1 MDVEADP
8 DPRLNASHLNFISTE
23 NTMTPLPLVFAA
35 LIFALVVTLSY
46 ALLSRWLPDP
56 GQDRLSQLASRT
68 SQLRP
73 TVWQRLQPRLLA
85 TMLRLSPWT
94 AAMSGGDG
102 ETPSSLR
109 VRFLHAG
116 WRSPVALQI
125 YFTSKT
131 LLTLSLPMLA
141 WTLVEISHWHPQGVQ
156 RFLPMLMGAAMGYYL
171 PDWLL
176 NMRISHRQQAL
187 LHAFPDALDL
197 LRVCVQ
203 AGLGL
208 DAAIERVGREIRQAR
223 PELSEEF
230 ALTGMA
236 LRAGSSRAEALRN
249 LSVRIGLKDIDALV
263 SMLIQADRF
272 GTSVSESLQVHS
284 DALRTQRRLRAEEA
298 AAKLPVK
305 LLIPLIFCVFPSLLT
320 VLLGPVAVTLSRQ
333 FIKSAA

>member
-1 MDVEADP
+1 
-8 DPRLNASHLNFISTE
+8 
-23 NTMTPLPLVFAA
+23 MTLSPLVFAA
-35 LIFALVVTLSY
+35 LIFALVVSVCY
-46 ALLSRWLPDP
+46 AVLVRWLPDL
-56 GQDRLSQLASRT
+56 GKERLSQLAT
-68 SQLRP
+68 PKGQGQAP
-73 TVWQRLQPRLLA
+73 VTPWQSLQKRLVAALLW
-85 TMLRLSPWT
+85 LSPWT

-102 ETPSSLR
+102 ETPSALR
-109 VRFLHAG
+109 VRFWHAG

-125 YFTSKT
+125 YFTCKT
-131 LLTLSLPMLA
+131 LLTLVLPLVA
-141 WTLVEISHWHPQGVQ
+141 WGLVEMSPWHLQGLQ
-156 RFLPMLMGAAMGYYL
+156 RLAPLLVGAAVGYYL
-171 PDWLL
+171 PDWVL
-176 NMRISHRQQAL
+176 NLQVSRRQRAL

-208 DAAIERVGREIRQAR
+208 DAAMERVGREIRHAR

-249 LSVRIGLKDIDALV
+249 LSVRIGLKDIEALV

-272 GTSVSESLQVHS
+272 GTSVSESLQVHA

-320 VLLGPVAVTLSRQ
+320 VLLGPVVVTLARQ
-333 FIKSAA
+333 LIKTPV

>member
-1 MDVEADP
+1 
-8 DPRLNASHLNFISTE
+8 
-23 NTMTPLPLVFAA
+23 MTVPSLVFAA
-35 LIFALVVTLSY
+35 LIFALVLTLSY
-46 ALLSRWLPDP
+46 ALLIRWLPDA
-56 GQDRLSQLASRT
+56 GQQRLSRLSTPASASDTPAPTFWQGLQEQLVA
-68 SQLRP
+68 
-73 TVWQRLQPRLLA
+73 VLLW
-85 TMLRLSPWT
+85 LSPWT
-94 AAMSGGDG
+94 AGMSGGDG
-102 ETPSSLR
+102 ETPSALR
-109 VRFLHAG
+109 VRFWHAG

-131 LLTLSLPMLA
+131 LLTLLLPALA
-141 WTLVEISHWHPQGVQ
+141 WGLVELGNWPLTGLQ
-156 RFLPMLMGAAMGYYL
+156 RLAPVLAGAAMGYYL
-171 PDWLL
+171 PDGVLGL
-176 NMRISHRQQAL
+176 RVRRRQLAL

-208 DAAIERVGREIRQAR
+208 DAAIERVGREMRLAR
-223 PELSEEF
+223 PELSDEF

-236 LRAGSSRAEALRN
+236 LRAGASRAEALRH

-272 GTSVSESLQVHS
+272 GTSVSESLQVHA

-320 VLLGPVAVTLSRQ
+320 VLLGPVAVTLARQ
-333 FIKSAA
+333 FVKVGA

>member
-1 MDVEADP
+1 MLAAASLGDV
-8 DPRLNASHLNFISTE
+8 
-23 NTMTPLPLVFAA
+23 
-35 LIFALVVTLSY
+35 
-46 ALLSRWLPDP
+46 LPDLLL
-56 GQDRLSQLASRT
+56 RWQLARC
-68 SQLRP
+68 Q
-73 TVWQRLQPRLLA
+73 
-85 TMLRLSPWT
+85 
-94 AAMSGGDG
+94 G
-102 ETPSSLR
+102 
-109 VRFLHAG
+109 
-116 WRSPVALQI
+116 AL
-125 YFTSKT
+125 F
-131 LLTLSLPMLA
+131 
-141 WTLVEISHWHPQGVQ
+141 
-156 RFLPMLMGAAMGYYL
+156 R
-171 PDWLL
+171 
-176 NMRISHRQQAL
+176 
-187 LHAFPDALDL
+187 AFPDALDL

-208 DAAIERVGREIRQAR
+208 DAAIERVGREIRQAW
-223 PELSEEF
+223 PELSDEL

-333 FIKSAA
+333 FIKTAGG

>member
-1 MDVEADP
+1 
-8 DPRLNASHLNFISTE
+8 
-23 NTMTPLPLVFAA
+23 MTRSPLVFAV
-35 LIFALVVTLSY
+35 LIFALVVSVCY
-46 ALLSRWLPDP
+46 AVLTRFLPDL
-56 GQDRLSQLASRT
+56 GKERLSQLAT
-68 SQLRP
+68 PKGQAP
-73 TVWQRLQPRLLA
+73 ATAWQSLQKRLVAALLW
-85 TMLRLSPWT
+85 LSPWT
-94 AAMSGGDG
+94 AAMSGGEG
-102 ETPSSLR
+102 ETPSALR
-109 VRFLHAG
+109 VRFWHAG

-125 YFTSKT
+125 YFTCKT
-131 LLTLSLPMLA
+131 LLTLLLPLVA
-141 WTLVEISHWHPQGVQ
+141 WGLLEIGPWHPHGLQ
-156 RFLPMLMGAAMGYYL
+156 RLAPLLVGAAIGYYL
-171 PDWLL
+171 PDWVL
-176 NMRISHRQQAL
+176 NLQVSRRQRAL

-208 DAAIERVGREIRQAR
+208 DAAMERVGREIRHAR

-249 LSVRIGLKDIDALV
+249 LSVRIGLKDIEALV

-284 DALRTQRRLRAEEA
+284 DAMRTQRRLQAEEA

-320 VLLGPVAVTLSRQ
+320 VLLGPVVVTLARQ
-333 FIKSAA
+333 LIKTPV

>member
-1 MDVEADP
+1 
-8 DPRLNASHLNFISTE
+8 
-23 NTMTPLPLVFAA
+23 MTRSPLVFAV
-35 LIFALVVTLSY
+35 LIFALVVSVCY
-46 ALLSRWLPDP
+46 AVLTRFLPDL
-56 GQDRLSQLASRT
+56 GKERLSQLAT
-68 SQLRP
+68 PKGQAP
-73 TVWQRLQPRLLA
+73 ATAWQSLQKRLVAALLW
-85 TMLRLSPWT
+85 LSPWT
-94 AAMSGGDG
+94 AAMSGGEG
-102 ETPSSLR
+102 ETPSALR
-109 VRFLHAG
+109 VRFWHAG

-125 YFTSKT
+125 YFTCKT
-131 LLTLSLPMLA
+131 LLTLLLPLVA
-141 WTLVEISHWHPQGVQ
+141 WGVLEIGPWHPHGLQ
-156 RFLPMLMGAAMGYYL
+156 RLAPLLVGAAIGYYL
-171 PDWLL
+171 PDWVL
-176 NMRISHRQQAL
+176 NLQVSRRQRAL

-208 DAAIERVGREIRQAR
+208 DAAMERVGREIRHAR

-249 LSVRIGLKDIDALV
+249 LSVRIGLKDIEALV

-284 DALRTQRRLRAEEA
+284 DAMRTQRRLRAEEA

-320 VLLGPVAVTLSRQ
+320 VLLGPVVVTLARQ
-333 FIKSAA
+333 LIKPVG

>member
-1 MDVEADP
+1 
-8 DPRLNASHLNFISTE
+8 LN
-23 NTMTPLPLVFAA
+23 
-35 LIFALVVTLSY
+35 
-46 ALLSRWLPDP
+46 
-56 GQDRLSQLASRT
+56 
-68 SQLRP
+68 
-73 TVWQRLQPRLLA
+73 
-85 TMLRLSPWT
+85 
-94 AAMSGGDG
+94 
-102 ETPSSLR
+102 LR
-109 VRFLHAG
+109 VKR
-116 WRSPVALQI
+116 
-125 YFTSKT
+125 
-131 LLTLSLPMLA
+131 
-141 WTLVEISHWHPQGVQ
+141 
-156 RFLPMLMGAAMGYYL
+156 
-171 PDWLL
+171 
-176 NMRISHRQQAL
+176 RQLAL

-208 DAAIERVGREIRQAR
+208 DAAIERVGREIRQAW
-223 PELSEEF
+223 PELSDEL

-333 FIKSAA
+333 FIKTAGG

>member
-1 MDVEADP
+1 
-8 DPRLNASHLNFISTE
+8 
-23 NTMTPLPLVFAA
+23 MTRSPLVFAV
-35 LIFALVVTLSY
+35 LIFVLVVSVCY
-46 ALLSRWLPDP
+46 AVLTRFLPDL
-56 GQDRLSQLASRT
+56 GKERLSQLAT
-68 SQLRP
+68 PKGQAP
-73 TVWQRLQPRLLA
+73 ATAWQSLQKRLVAALLW
-85 TMLRLSPWT
+85 LSPWT
-94 AAMSGGDG
+94 AAMSGGEG
-102 ETPSSLR
+102 ETPSALR
-109 VRFLHAG
+109 VRFWHAG

-125 YFTSKT
+125 YFTCKT
-131 LLTLSLPMLA
+131 LLTLLLPLVA
-141 WTLVEISHWHPQGVQ
+141 WGLLEIGPWHPHGLQ
-156 RFLPMLMGAAMGYYL
+156 RLAPLLVGAAIGYYL
-171 PDWLL
+171 PDWVL
-176 NMRISHRQQAL
+176 NLQVSRRQRAL

-208 DAAIERVGREIRQAR
+208 DAAMERVGREIRHAR

-249 LSVRIGLKDIDALV
+249 LSVRIGLKDIEALV

-284 DALRTQRRLRAEEA
+284 DAMRTQRRLRAEEA

-320 VLLGPVAVTLSRQ
+320 VLLGPVVVTLARQ
-333 FIKSAA
+333 LIKTPV

>member
-1 MDVEADP
+1 
-8 DPRLNASHLNFISTE
+8 
-23 NTMTPLPLVFAA
+23 MTPSPLVFAA

-46 ALLSRWLPDP
+46 ALLSRWLPDA
-56 GQDRLSQLASRT
+56 GKERLSQLSAPSGQPRAS
-68 SQLRP
+68 
-73 TVWQRLQPRLLA
+73 VWQRLKPQLMATLLWF
-85 TMLRLSPWT
+85 SPWT
-94 AAMSGGDG
+94 AAMSGSDG
-102 ETPSSLR
+102 ETPSTLR
-109 VRFLHAG
+109 VRFLNAG
-116 WRSPVALQI
+116 WRSPAALQI

-131 LLTLSLPMLA
+131 LLTLSLPFLGLA
-141 WTLVEISHWHPQGVQ
+141 LVEMSNWHPQGVQ
-156 RFLPMLMGAAMGYYL
+156 RLLPGLTGAAMGYYF
-171 PDWLL
+171 PNWIL
-176 NMRISHRQQAL
+176 NMRVKRRQLAL

-284 DALRTQRRLRAEEA
+284 DALRTQRRLRAEET

-320 VLLGPVAVTLSRQ
+320 VLLGPVVVTLSRQ
-333 FIKSAA
+333 FIKTAT

>member
-1 MDVEADP
+1 
-8 DPRLNASHLNFISTE
+8 
-23 NTMTPLPLVFAA
+23 MTLYPLVFAT
-35 LIFALVVTLSY
+35 LIFALVVSICY
-46 ALLSRWLPDP
+46 AMLIRWLPDP
-56 GQDRLSQLASRT
+56 GKERLSQLTA
-68 SQLRP
+68 P
-73 TVWQRLQPRLLA
+73 TGQAHATPWQSLQKRLLA
-85 TMLRLSPWT
+85 SLMRLSPWT
-94 AAMSGGDG
+94 VALSGGDG
-102 ETPSSLR
+102 ETPSALR
-109 VRFLHAG
+109 VRFWHAG

-125 YFTSKT
+125 YFSCKT
-131 LLTLSLPMLA
+131 LLTLVLPMVVWVLA
-141 WTLVEISHWHPQGVQ
+141 EMTPWHPQGVQ
-156 RFLPMLMGAAMGYYL
+156 RLTPWLVGAAVGYYL
-171 PDWLL
+171 PNWVL
-176 NMRISHRQQAL
+176 NMRVKRRQRAL

-208 DAAIERVGREIRQAR
+208 DAAIERVGREMRYAQ

-236 LRAGSSRAEALRN
+236 LRAGASRAEALRH
-249 LSVRIGLKDIDALV
+249 LSVRVGLKDIEALV

-320 VLLGPVAVTLSRQ
+320 VLLGPVVVTLTRQ
-333 FIKSAA
+333 LIKTPI